1 MAKILVI
8 NLGGSS
14 SKLAVFEDEKCL
26 LEQSIQHT
34 QAEMAANPLSKEQ
47 VAYRSGIIKKWLQDN
62 GVSMADIDAIAIRAT
77 PIKQALHGGTYLIAG
92 RYREL
97 VMEQYF
103 PDQKPVHGT
112 RIAVPIAERLMG
124 DRKIPM
130 YVTDPGGSNELP
142 KVARVTGLKEY
153 TRYPTCHALNQKAV
167 ARKYA
172 ETIGKN
178 YVDCRFVVVH
188 LGSGISVGAH
198 SNGGIVDVN
207 EGGEGYGP
215 FSPLRAGT
223 IESRVMLD
231 LCFDHGLTKDQ
242 VRQKIRNQAGVLSH
256 LGTDDM
262 REVERRIAAG
272 DEYAALVLD
281 AMAYQIA
288 KSIGA
293 RAAVLCGKL
302 DAILITGAIAHSKL
316 LIGKIKEYVEA
327 FAPVAVFAG
336 EFESEA
342 LALGAYRI
350 MSGREALQEISE
362 EVQ

>member
-1 MAKILVI
+1 MAKILVM

-14 SKLAVFEDEKCL
+14 SKLAVFQDNKCL

-47 VAYRSGIIKKWLQDN
+47 VEYRTEIIENWLRNN
-62 GVSMADIDAIAIRAT
+62 GLSMADIDAIAIRAT
-77 PIKQALHGGTYLIAG
+77 PIKQAVHGGTYLIAD
-92 RYREL
+92 RYRDL

-103 PDQKPVHGT
+103 PYKKPVHGT

-124 DRKIPM
+124 DRQIPM

-142 KVARVTGLKEY
+142 PVARMTGLKEY

-167 ARKYA
+167 ARKHA
-172 ETIGKN
+172 EAIGKD
-178 YVDCRFVVVH
+178 YADCRFVVAH

-198 SNGGIVDVN
+198 ANGGIVDVN
-207 EGGEGYGP
+207 EAGEGYGP

-223 IESRVMLD
+223 IESRTMME
-231 LCFDHGLTKDQ
+231 LCFDLGLSKDQ
-242 VRQKIRNQAGVLSH
+242 VRHKIRNQAGVLSH

-281 AMAYQIA
+281 AMVYQLA

-293 RAAVLCGKL
+293 RAAVLCGKV

-316 LIGKIKEYVEA
+316 LVEKVKAYVEA
-327 FAPVAVFAG
+327 FAPVAVYAG

-342 LALGAYRI
+342 LALGAYRV
-350 MSGREALQEISE
+350 MSGQERLQEISE
-362 EVQ
+362 EV

>member
-1 MAKILVI
+1 MSKILVI

-14 SKLAVFEDEKCL
+14 SKLAVFEDDKCE

-34 QAEMAANPLSKEQ
+34 QEEMAANPLSKQQ
-47 VAYRSGIIKKWLQDN
+47 VDYRSDIIEKWLAAN
-62 GVSMADIDAIAIRAT
+62 GRSMADFDAIAIRAT
-77 PIKQALHGGTYLIAG
+77 PIKQAVHGGTYHIAG
-92 RYREL
+92 RYRDL

-103 PDQKPVHGT
+103 PDQRPVHGT
-112 RIAVPIAERLMG
+112 RIAVPIAEKLMG

-142 KVARVTGLKEY
+142 PVARMTGFKEI

-172 ETIGKN
+172 ESIGKE
-178 YVDCRFVVVH
+178 YADCRFVVVH

-198 SNGGIVDVN
+198 ANGGIVDVN
-207 EGGEGYGP
+207 EAGEGYGP
-215 FSPLRAGT
+215 FSPQRAGT
-223 IESRVMLD
+223 IEVRTMLD
-231 LCFDHGLTKDQ
+231 LCFDYGMTKAE
-242 VRQKIRNQAGVLSH
+242 VRQKIRNQGGVLSH

-281 AMAYQIA
+281 AMAYQLA

-316 LIGKIKEYVEA
+316 LVGKIREYVEA
-327 FAPVAVFAG
+327 FAPVAIYAG

-342 LALGAYRI
+342 LALGAYRV
-350 MSGREALQEISE
+350 MSGKEALQEIT

>member
-14 SKLAVFEDEKCL
+14 SKLAVYDGTECL
-26 LEQSIQHT
+26 LSQSIQHT
-34 QAEMAANPLSKEQ
+34 QEEMAANPLSRDQ
-47 VAYRSGIIKKWLQDN
+47 VVYRSGIIQKWLQDN
-62 GVSMADIDAIAIRAT
+62 NISMADFAAIAIRAT

-142 KVARVTGLKEY
+142 PMARITGLKEFV
-153 TRYPTCHALNQKAV
+153 RYPTCHALNQKAV

-172 ETIGKN
+172 EFIGKS
-178 YVDCRFVVVH
+178 YTDCRFVVAH

-198 SNGGIVDVN
+198 ENGGIVDVN

-215 FSPLRAGT
+215 FSPQRAGT
-223 IESRVMLD
+223 IESRVMME
-231 LCFDHGLTKDQ
+231 LCFDHGLTKQQ
-242 VRQKIRNQAGVLSH
+242 VRHKIRNQAGVLSH

-262 REVERRIAAG
+262 REVERRINTG
-272 DEYAALVLD
+272 DKYATLILD

-293 RAAVLCGKL
+293 RAAALRGQV
-302 DAILITGAIAHSKL
+302 DAILITGAIAHSGL
-316 LIGKIKEYVEA
+316 LVGKIREYVEA
-327 FAPVAVFAG
+327 FAPVAVFPG

-342 LALGAYRI
+342 LALGAYRV
-350 MSGREALQEISE
+350 MSGQEMLQEITE
-362 EVQ
+362 EVP